1 MDRSRQALVSVA
13 AALLLGAMPPAASA
27 QYKEARTNPDGY
39 ATLFARYLEAARR
52 TPPAPGPATT
62 STWMTD
68 LMSDRRAHSVN
79 DLVTVHVIESIE
91 AIGQADSQLDKTGS
105 AKVAVTNLVGLEDE
119 YDDWFDP
126 TSVVGLDHN
135 TKFKG
140 GGTTTRSG
148 SLTAMMTA
156 RVVEVLPSGD
166 LVLEGVREVD
176 INGDRQIVVLS
187 GVARQA
193 DINRNNVVPSTRIGQ
208 LQIRYFGQGLIKD
221 NLKPG
226 WLIRLLNKVF

>member
-1 MDRSRQALVSVA
+1 MARNRQTLAVVA
-13 AALLLGAMPPAASA
+13 ATLLAVAAPSAVSA
-27 QYKEARTNPDGY
+27 QSGEARTNPDGY
-39 ATLFARYLEAARR
+39 AVLFARYLEAARR
-52 TPPAPGPATT
+52 TPPSPGPTAT
-62 STWMTD
+62 SAWMTD
-68 LMSDRRAHSVN
+68 LMSDRRAHNVN
-79 DLVTVHVIESIE
+79 DLVTVQVVEAIE
-91 AIGQADSQLDKTGS
+91 AVGQADSQLDKDG
-105 AKVAVTNLVGLEDE
+105 AANLAVTNLVGLEDE
-119 YDDWFDP
+119 YVNWFDP
-126 TSVVGLDHN
+126 TSVVGLKHN

-148 SLTAMMTA
+148 SLSATMTA

>member
-1 MDRSRQALVSVA
+1 MAHDRQALGTVA
-13 AALLLGAMPPAASA
+13 AAVLLMAASLA
-27 QYKEARTNPDGY
+27 ASPEDKQARSNPDGY
-39 ATLFARYLEAARR
+39 AELYARYLAAARQ
-52 TPPAPGPATT
+52 TPPSPGPATV

-68 LMSDRRAHSVN
+68 LLADRRAHNVN
-79 DLVTVHVIESIE
+79 DLVTVQVVENIE
-91 AIGQADSQLDKTGS
+91 AAGSADSELAKKS
-105 AKVAVTNLVGLEDE
+105 AGAASVTNFFGLESQAP
-119 YDDWFDP
+119 DWLDP
-126 TSVVGLDHN
+126 ANLVNTASD

-148 SLTAMMTA
+148 FLTATMTA

-166 LVLEGVREVD
+166 LVLEGVREVT

-193 DINRNNVVPSTRIGQ
+193 DINRQNVVPSTRIGQ
-208 LQIRYFGQGLIKD
+208 LQIRYFGQGLMKD